1 MFFTQFRQNH
11 FTALSAPP
19 LYNLSTAQPPR
30 TDIPPVLRTMPKPHQ
45 HKGRRLLGHPR
56 MGHGKGVMKRKM
68 AEAYPDKMDE

>member
-1 MFFTQFRQNH
+1 M
-11 FTALSAPP
+11 
-19 LYNLSTAQPPR
+19 YNLSTAQALR

-68 AEAYPDKMDE
+68 AEVYFDEMEE